1 MTLVVGVVV
10 VPHHMDIIPWALL
23 RGVHGG
29 ASTIGPNS
37 MNLEVGVN
45 GGASRSGRN
54 STRVT

>member
-1 MTLVVGVVV
+1 
-10 VPHHMDIIPWALL
+10 MDIIPWALL

-54 STRVT
+54 SMRVTWWCLKART